1 MTERSSGIS
10 VKRRLIMSKELEKNY
25 NPSEIEDRLYHK
37 WLEKKYFH
45 AEVNRDKKPFTIVMP
60 PPNITGKLHMGHAL
74 DNTMQDIIIRFKRM
88 QGYEALWIPGT
99 DHASISTEVKVTN
112 ALKEEGID
120 KHELGREGF
129 LKRTWEWKKEYG
141 GTITS
146 QLKKIGSSC
155 DWDRERFTMDEG
167 CSKAVQEVFIKLY
180 EKGLI
185 YKGSRIVNW
194 CPVCNTSISDAEVEH
209 EEQAGHFW
217 HINYP
222 VVGEPG
228 RFVEI
233 ATTRPETLLG
243 DSALAVNPDDERYTD
258 LVGKE
263 VELPLTDRTIPIIAD
278 PYVDKEFGTG
288 VVKITPAHDPN
299 DFEVGKRH
307 NLPEINILNDDAT
320 INNLGGKYAG
330 MDRYEARKAMVADLD
345 ALGLL
350 VRVEEH
356 THNVGTH
363 DRCKTTVEPM
373 IKQQWFVKMD
383 ELIKPAVEGVKNG
396 DIELIPASMDK
407 TYYNW
412 TDNIRDWCISRQLWW
427 GHRIPAYYCKD
438 CGEMTVSRDK
448 VCTCPKCG
456 SANVEQDPDTLD
468 TWFSSALWPF
478 STLGWPDKTPELDYF
493 YPTDV
498 LVTGYDIIF
507 FWVIRMIF
515 SGYEH
520 MGRKPFGKVLFHG
533 LVRDDQGR
541 KMSKSLGNGI
551 DPLEVIDKYG
561 ADALRYT
568 LITGNAP
575 GNDMRFY
582 WSRVE
587 ASRNFAHK
595 VWNAS
600 RFIMMNDPDNKI
612 KATDERPA
620 NLTDADKWILS
631 KMNGLIK
638 EVTDNMEKYE
648 LGIAVAKLNDFIW
661 EEFCDWYIEMVKPR
675 LYNDADE
682 TKTAAIWTLKTV
694 LIDALKLLHPYMPFI
709 TEEIFCNIQD
719 EEESIMISSWP
730 VYDEANNFAAEEKAI
745 ETIKEAVRN
754 IRNLRADMNVA
765 PSRKALVYVV
775 SASED
780 VKNIFNNSLGFFGT
794 LAYASEV
801 KVQADKAGI
810 PEDAVS
816 TVIPDAVIYIPFAEL
831 VDIDKEI
838 ERLKKEE
845 GRLQGEIKRCNGM
858 LNNERFTSKA
868 PQAKIDE
875 EKAKLIK
882 YTQMLEQVTE
892 RLATLSK

>member
-1 MTERSSGIS
+1 
-10 VKRRLIMSKELEKNY
+10 MSKELEKNY
-25 NPSEIEDRLYHK
+25 NPSKIEDRLYHK

-112 ALKEEGID
+112 ALKDEGID

-222 VVGEPG
+222 VAGEPG

-350 VRVEEH
+350 VRVEDH

-520 MGRKPFGKVLFHG
+520 MGKKPFGKVLFHG

-587 ASRNFAHK
+587 ASRNFANK

-612 KATDERPA
+612 KATDARPA

-810 PEDAVS
+810 PDDAVS

-875 EKAKLIK
+875 EKAKLVK